1 MLIRCWGARGSIP
14 VSGSEYVKYGGDTPC
29 IEIRTKNDEI
39 IIIDAG
45 SGIRRLGN
53 KLLDEN
59 RFNFTMIFTHS
70 HWDHIIGFPFF
81 KPIYLRKTK
90 IQIFGCPVAQG
101 SLQKLLGDIMSPPHF
116 PVSFNEIKADLTFE
130 NDNSCRTS
138 YQIDS
143 VKITPIALSHPNRGL
158 GFKFEEDGK
167 TFVFLTDN
175 ELTFKHPGGLDYNA
189 YMNFSKGADLLIHDS
204 EYTEDEYKI
213 MKTWGHS
220 LYTDALRLA
229 LEAEVKTFGLYHH
242 NQDHTDEIMD
252 KMVADCNSTAA
263 SQGSKL
269 SCFAVPQDME
279 FKL

>member
-45 SGIRRLGN
+45 SGIRKLGN
-53 KLLDEN
+53 RLLKEG
-59 RFNFTMIFTHS
+59 RFDFTMIFTHS

-81 KPIYLRKTK
+81 KPIYLKKTNV
-90 IQIFGCPVAQG
+90 QIFGCPASQG
-101 SLQKLLGDIMSPPHF
+101 SLEKLLGDIMSPPHF
-116 PVSFNEIKADLTFE
+116 PVSFNEIKANLTFE
-130 NDNSCRTS
+130 NNDSCRTS

-143 VKITPIALSHPNRGL
+143 VRITPIALSHPNRGL

-175 ELTFKHPGGLDYNA
+175 ELAFKHPGGLDYDD

-204 EYTEDEYKI
+204 EYTESEYKI

-229 LEAEVKTFGLYHH
+229 IEAEVKTFGLYHH

-252 KMVADCNSTAA
+252 SMVADCNSTAA
-263 SQGSKL
+263 SQGSAL
-269 SCFAVPQDME
+269 SCLAVSQDME

>member
-53 KLLDEN
+53 NLIKEG

-81 KPIYLRKTK
+81 KPIYSKKTN
-90 IQIFGCPVAQG
+90 IQIFGCPIAQG

-116 PVSFNEIKADLTFE
+116 PVSFNEVKAKLTFE
-130 NDNSCRTS
+130 NDDSCREH

-143 VKITPIALSHPNRGL
+143 VRITPIALSHPNRGL

-175 ELTFKHPGGLDYNA
+175 ELAFKHSGGLDYSD

-204 EYTEDEYKI
+204 EYLENEYKI

-229 LEAEVKTFGLYHH
+229 LEAKVKTFGLYHH

-252 KMVADCNSTAA
+252 KMVDDCNSIAA
-263 SQGSKL
+263 AQGSTL
-269 SCFAVPQDME
+269 SCLAVSQNME
-279 FKL
+279 FSL